1 MILIN
6 GVAEEP
12 MSATAVALQWDL
24 PAAVAVHH
32 EIDPARSLLVR
43 SVSDAGGLLERVEI
57 DVEHACVSCAIREDI
72 VPTLERLGASGRW
85 NAVLAQLPVTAEAV
99 QVCRAIGYAP
109 ERVPHIRIAATI
121 AALDADTLCDDLLG
135 GDLVMERNLPT
146 GADDD
151 RGIAEIAC
159 PMVEYADVVTT
170 MGTPDDEGGALL
182 RTLARPD
189 ARIVASAGELDV
201 NLFTTGIHRHRRNES
216 WVLPVRRGALPER
229 DPHPAWILDFTTALP
244 MHPHRLHDTIEKL
257 GGGPRR
263 SRGCFW
269 VPSRPGQICGW
280 DGAGGQLSIGPAGIW
295 GRGSQLTRIVVVG
308 LDDGREELKAAFDSC
323 LLTRRELEHRGRF
336 WEVAED
342 GLEPWLGPVRGAA

>member
-6 GVAEEP
+6 GVADEP
-12 MSATAVALQWDL
+12 MSTTTVALQWDL
-24 PAAVAVHH
+24 PNAVAVHH

-43 SVSDAGGLLERVEI
+43 SVSDVSGLLERVEI

-72 VPTLERLGASGRW
+72 VPTLERLAASGRW
-85 NAVLAQLPVTAEAV
+85 NAIIAQLPVSAEAI
-99 QVCRAIGYAP
+99 QVCRAISYAP
-109 ERVPHIRIAATI
+109 DRVPHIRIAATI
-121 AALDADTLCDDLLG
+121 AALDAETLCDDLLG
-135 GDLVMERNLPT
+135 SDLVMERDLPT

-170 MGTPDDEGGALL
+170 MGAPDAEADALL

-189 ARIVASAGELDV
+189 ARIVASAGDLDT
-201 NLFTTGIHRHRRNES
+201 NLLIAGIHRHQRNES
-216 WVLPVRRGALPER
+216 WVLPVRRGTLP
-229 DPHPAWILDFTTALP
+229 DPNPHPAWMLDFSSPLP
-244 MHPHRLHDTIEKL
+244 MHPHRLHATIEKL

-269 VPSRPGQICGW
+269 LPSRPSQICGW
-280 DGAGGQLSIGPAGIW
+280 DGAGGQLSIGPAGAW
-295 GRGSQLTRIVVVG
+295 GMGTPLTRIVVVG
-308 LDDGREELKAAFDSC
+308 LDDGRDELRAAFDSC
-323 LLTRRELEHRGRF
+323 LLTRMEVEHRGRF

-342 GLEPWLGPVRGAA
+342 GLEPWLGPIRGAA